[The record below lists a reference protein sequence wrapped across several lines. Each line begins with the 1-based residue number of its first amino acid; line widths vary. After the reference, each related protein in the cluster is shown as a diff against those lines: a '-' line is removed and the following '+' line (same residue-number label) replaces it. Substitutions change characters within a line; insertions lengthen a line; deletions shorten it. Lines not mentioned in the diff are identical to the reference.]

1 MKKLALLMC
10 ALLLMVFA
18 FAGCG
23 SEKKQAPPAPV
34 AVVHD
39 CSQYGGMTAK
49 ELTAKLG
56 KPEHVSNWKL
66 TGGLIIY
73 PIKTY
78 DYTIDGNRAE
88 FHMYDNKVVSLRM
101 YCQPGMTWFVN
112 EPKQIG
118 CDDTFAMFG
127 IKKSESMEYAV
138 DAPARKKYTSVA
150 ENIVA
155 VEVFPIREKYFSK
168 TKFDQ
173 IHIIYDEGVAKNY
186 N

>member
-1 MKKLALLMC
+1 MKKLAILCSLI
-10 ALLLMVFA
+10 LVLFTFV
-18 FAGCG
+18 GCG
-23 SEKKQAPPAPV
+23 SEKKQVQSAPV

-39 CSQYGGMTAK
+39 CSQYGGITAQ

-56 KPEHVSNWKL
+56 KPEHVSEWKL

-78 DYTIDGNRAE
+78 DYTIDGNHAE

-101 YCQPGMTWFVN
+101 YCQTGKTWYVN

-127 IKKSESMEYAV
+127 IKKGKNMKYAV

-155 VEVFPIREKYFSK
+155 VEVFPIREQYFSK

-173 IHIIYDEGVAKNY
+173 IHIIYDEGIAKNY
-186 N
+186 K